1 MRGYHSDF
9 KKGLTAGLRPDYVM
23 VYNTGLL
30 AEALNCRLR
39 PSGLEGYN
47 PQITTLPEILDS
59 VTLVPI
65 TITYNWPFPQL
76 FLTDSG
82 FYMCTGDGI
91 WRIYGGAGHLLGQ
104 QITAAFASTSKWPW
118 SIADCPKFPVFC
130 NGDYLVYYDYDSTAW
145 ITYSHALLTAP
156 GTKWDVSID
165 TPLTCCYFRGQILFG
180 GTNDSDISNDIN
192 RQVSW
197 TDIGRF
203 DTLDM
208 YALAS
213 PVSTA
218 DLLRNIAG
226 YTYFS
231 SSLEE
236 RVLRLAPIG
245 KYVIAYGEF
254 SIRSLTPVQ
263 DPAPTYSP
271 DEIADFGIACPLAV
285 GVGNNEHIFI
295 CRNGYLWKV
304 TVSGSGPT
312 VTKIGY
318 IEFFSPLQAGVNL
331 YTQSGLISILYNN
344 TEKEYYISNGS
355 TAYIYNQNG
364 LTEGSR
370 VVYGWADYNNIM
382 SFDEGLIELE
392 TTTDDLLTEA
402 DEPLEIEAWSIAMAN
417 SIVGLYQDIAAK
429 TTYMQMKTDIL
440 DFDLPTIKTI
450 ESVDLAINTPSAAVI
465 EVMVEW
471 RDAVNAAW
479 NTTTWKRCNPAGQ
492 AYPLVSGVQL
502 RVCVRISNFY
512 NTQFDTTI
520 LTNIGV
526 GWKIS
531 DRSGVR
537 GLKQTGGASASIA
550 GSGSG

>member
-59 VTLVPI
+59 VTLNPI

-91 WRIYGGAGHLLGQ
+91 WRIYGSTGHILGE
-104 QITAAFASTSKWPW
+104 QITAAFAATSKWPW

-145 ITYSHALLTAP
+145 ITYSHALITAP
-156 GTKWDVSID
+156 GTKWDTSID

-285 GVGNNEHIFI
+285 GVGSNEHIFV

-304 TVSGSGPT
+304 TATGSGPT

-318 IEFFSPLQAGVNL
+318 IEFLSPLQASVNL
-331 YTQSGLISILYNN
+331 YAQTGLISILYNN
-344 TEKEYYISNGS
+344 TEKEYYISNGATS
-355 TAYIYNQNG
+355 YIYNQQG
-364 LTEGSR
+364 LTESSR
-370 VVYGWADYNNIM
+370 VVYGWADYTNIVTA
-382 SFDEGLIELE
+382 DEGLIELE
-392 TTTDDLLTEA
+392 GATDDLLTEA
-402 DEPLEIEAWSIAMAN
+402 DEPMEIEAWGMAMAN

-429 TTYMQMKTDIL
+429 TTYLQMKTDIL

-450 ESVDLAINTPSAAVI
+450 ESVDLAINTPSTAVI

-471 RDAVNAAW
+471 RNSVSASW
-479 NTTTWKRCNPAGQ
+479 NTTSWKRCNPAGE

>member
-59 VTLVPI
+59 VTLNPI

-91 WRIYGGAGHLLGQ
+91 WRIYGGSGHLLGQ

-118 SIADCPKFPVFC
+118 SLADCPKFPVFC

-156 GTKWDVSID
+156 GTKWDASID

-304 TVSGSGPT
+304 TASGSGPT
-312 VTKIGY
+312 VTKVGY

-331 YTQSGLISILYNN
+331 YTQSGLMSILYNN

-370 VVYGWADYNNIM
+370 VVYGWADYNNIT

-392 TTTDDLLTEA
+392 ATTDDLLTEA
-402 DEPLEIEAWSIAMAN
+402 DEPLEIEAWSIDMAN

-450 ESVDLAINTPSAAVI
+450 ESVDLAINVPTAAVI

>member
-91 WRIYGGAGHLLGQ
+91 WRIYGGVGHLLGQ

-145 ITYSHALLTAP
+145 ITYSHALITAP
-156 GTKWDVSID
+156 GTKWDASID

-370 VVYGWADYNNIM
+370 VVYGWADYNNII

-526 GWKIS
+526 AWKIS

-550 GSGSG
+550 GSSSG